1 MDVFR
6 QQFVSGL
13 AKRVIFNAR
22 TAVWPSFLV
31 ANGKN
36 CMSESHGS
44 AY

>member
-1 MDVFR
+1 VFR
-6 QQFVSGL
+6 QQFISAL
-13 AKRVIFNAR
+13 AKRVIFDAS

-31 ANGKN
+31 ATGKN